1 MRVLLAFFA
10 NACVNFV
17 IGLLI
22 AKFLG
27 PEEYGR
33 FALAFAITTVVQTAL
48 YDWLRLATT
57 RFYSGRTRET
67 APYVRGTLAAC
78 FLAVTAG
85 LFVVPHLATLNTGHA
100 IVARAV
106 LVGLR
111 AAVTE
116 MLALLKGYRP

>member
-1 MRVLLAFFA
+1 MKVLAAFFA

-33 FALAFAITTVVQTAL
+33 FALAFAIAAVVQTAL

-57 RFYSGRTRET
+57 RFYSGRLGESL
-67 APYVRGTLAAC
+67 PFVRGTLAAC
-78 FLAVTAG
+78 FLAVTGG
-85 LFVVPHLATLNTGHA
+85 LFAVAALFA
-100 IVARAV
+100 IFGPR
-106 LVGLR
+106 LDFDNQLIL
-111 AAVTE
+111 
-116 MLALLKGYRP
+116 LALLTATANGLFD

>member
-33 FALAFAITTVVQTAL
+33 FALAFAIATVVQTAL

-57 RFYSGRTRET
+57 RFYSGRTRDA
-67 APYVRGTLAAC
+67 APFVRATLTAC
-78 FLAVTAG
+78 FMAVTGG
-85 LFVVPHLATLNTGHA
+85 LFVVTALFA
-100 IVARAV
+100 
-106 LVGLR
+106 LVGPRLSFDNILIL
-111 AAVTE
+111 
-116 MLALLKGYRP
+116 LALLTATANGLFD